1 MNRPLRSARLQET
14 LGRAGAWL
22 TRHRLATGVAICLLA
37 IVVLVLDSASP
48 SYIEYAVV
56 YVILIAFATQF
67 AAWQLG
73 IALVL
78 FLPIGYLVAYLVTP
92 QPPYP
97 LAAEA
102 VNMALLVFVGL
113 GTVYLLRTLK
123 HMEELRQAN
132 IRLETLRQ
140 TMVTVNDVVLNR
152 LQVMQFLLHLAEQGK
167 PLTAAQA
174 QMGKAALDEIAAS
187 LRDLSQLTT
196 FETTEVVEG
205 VQAVR
210 VPKQPNPEQA
220 GGSQSTPDDLT

>member
-14 LGRAGAWL
+14 LGRAGTWL

-37 IVVLVLDSASP
+37 IIVLVLDSASP
-48 SYIEYAVV
+48 SYIEYSVV

-73 IALVL
+73 IALVI
-78 FLPIGYLVAYLVTP
+78 FLPIGYLVAYLVAP

-132 IRLETLRQ
+132 VRLETLRQ

-167 PLTAAQA
+167 PLTNAQA

-187 LRDLSQLTT
+187 LRDLSHLTT
-196 FETTEVVEG
+196 YETTEVVEG
-205 VQAVR
+205 IHAVR
-210 VPKQPNPEQA
+210 VPKQPDPGQA
-220 GGSQSTPDDLT
+220 DDGQSLPGDPA

>member
-1 MNRPLRSARLQET
+1 MNRPLRSARVQEI

-22 TRHRLATGVAICLLA
+22 TRHRQATGVAICLLA

-78 FLPIGYLVAYLVTP
+78 FLPIGYLVAYLATP

-123 HMEELRQAN
+123 HMEELRQEN
-132 IRLETLRQ
+132 VRLETLRQ

-167 PLTAAQA
+167 PLTNAQA

-187 LRDLSQLTT
+187 LRDLSHLTT
-196 FETTEVVEG
+196 YETTEVVEG

-210 VPKQPNPEQA
+210 VPKQPNPGQA
-220 GGSQSTPDDLT
+220 DGSQSTPGDSA

>member
-1 MNRPLRSARLQET
+1 MNRPLHSARVQEI

-48 SYIEYAVV
+48 SYIEYSVV

-73 IALVL
+73 VALVL

-92 QPPYP
+92 QPRYP

-102 VNMALLVFVGL
+102 VNMTLLVFVGL

-167 PLTAAQA
+167 PLTAKQA

-187 LRDLSQLTT
+187 LRDLSHLTT

-205 VQAVR
+205 IHAVR
-210 VPKQPNPEQA
+210 VPKQPNSGPA
-220 GGSQSTPDDLT
+220 DSGQSNPGDPA

>member
-1 MNRPLRSARLQET
+1 MNRPLRSARLQEI
-14 LGRAGAWL
+14 LGSAGAWL

-37 IVVLVLDSASP
+37 IIVLVLDSASP
-48 SYIEYAVV
+48 SYIEYSVV

-73 IALVL
+73 ITLVL
-78 FLPIGYLVAYLVTP
+78 FLPIGYLVAYLVAP
-92 QPPYP
+92 QPRYP
-97 LAAEA
+97 LSAEV

-123 HMEELRQAN
+123 HMEDLRQAN

-167 PLTAAQA
+167 SLTPTQA

-187 LRDLSQLTT
+187 LRDLSHLTT
-196 FETTEVVEG
+196 FETTEVVAG
-205 VQAVR
+205 IHAVR
-210 VPKQPNPEQA
+210 VPKQPDPGQPEDGQPSP
-220 GGSQSTPDDLT
+220 GDPT

>member
-1 MNRPLRSARLQET
+1 MNRPLRSARLQEI

-37 IVVLVLDSASP
+37 IIVLVLDSASP
-48 SYIEYAVV
+48 SYIEYSVV

-73 IALVL
+73 ITLVL

-92 QPPYP
+92 QPRYP
-97 LAAEA
+97 LAAEV

-123 HMEELRQAN
+123 HMEDLRQAN

-167 PLTAAQA
+167 PLTPTQA

-187 LRDLSQLTT
+187 LRDLSHLTT
-196 FETTEVVEG
+196 FETTEVVAG
-205 VQAVR
+205 IHAVR
-210 VPKQPNPEQA
+210 VPKQPNPGQPEDGQPSPGDPA
-220 GGSQSTPDDLT
+220 